1 MFDKKIA
8 KKILQ
13 TCLKTGG
20 DFSEIYVEN
29 SIYNSISCDNEIIDK
44 IDNCYSSG
52 IGIRILKENE
62 SVYGYTNNFNK
73 KNLFI
78 LAKKLASRF
87 NKKQKNNCQD
97 LKIKKIENIS
107 KIEKSYFDIPIEKK
121 ISFLKKICKKI
132 KNKLDKLEIS
142 NNRRIC
148 GIFSNKKNIEIF
160 NSNGLHVKDEK
171 ERTGIKI
178 AIKINKNN
186 TQESVYEFFGV
197 QNNIDKLKKI
207 NFNEEISK
215 MINDLLGLIN
225 AKKCPSKKMTVVIG
239 NGNGGTLFH
248 EACGHALESSSVS
261 LNLSVFS
268 NRINSQIASPLI
280 TAYDDGT
287 IKNEWGSNNI
297 DDEGNKTQ
305 KTCLIENGILKNYLI
320 DNFTGRK
327 INKIGNGACRRE
339 NYQFEPT
346 SRMSN
351 TFIANGKSTFEEII
365 KNTQFGL
372 YAKKI
377 SGGSVNTITGEF
389 EFAVDIAYM
398 IKNGKICEQVKG
410 AMLIGKCEEILKNI
424 DMVGNDLS
432 LSPGICGAYSGD
444 IPVNVGQPTVRIK
457 SILVGGNSEI

>member
-1 MFDKKIA
+1 MFDKKLA
-8 KKILQ
+8 KIILQ
-13 TCLKTGG
+13 KCLKTGG
-20 DFSEIYVEN
+20 DFSEIYIEN
-29 SIYNSISCDNEIIDK
+29 SIFNSISCDNEIVDK
-44 IDNCYSSG
+44 INNCYSTG
-52 IGIRILKENE
+52 IGIRILKKNE
-62 SVYGYTNNFNK
+62 SVYGYTNDFSK
-73 KNLFI
+73 KNLI
-78 LAKKLASRF
+78 TLSEKLASRF
-87 NKKQKNNCQD
+87 NEKQKINCQD
-97 LKIKKIENIS
+97 FKIKKNKNIS
-107 KIEKSYFDIPIEKK
+107 KIKKSYFDIPIEKK
-121 ISFLKKICKKI
+121 IHFLNEINKKI
-132 KNKLDKLEIS
+132 KTKLKII

-148 GIFSNKKNIEIF
+148 DIFSNKKNIEIF
-160 NSNGLHVKDEK
+160 NSNGLYISDEK
-171 ERTGIKI
+171 ERTGVRIIIKV
-178 AIKINKNN
+178 NKNRK
-186 TQESVYEFFGV
+186 QKSIQEFFGI
-197 QNNIDKLKKI
+197 QNDIENLKKI
-207 NFNEEISK
+207 NFNNEISK
-215 MINDLLGLIN
+215 MIKDLLGLIN
-225 AKKCPSKKMTVVIG
+225 AKKCPSKKMTVIIG

-248 EACGHALESSSVS
+248 EACGHALESSAVS

-268 NRINSQIASPLI
+268 NRLNTQIASSLI

-320 DNFTGRK
+320 DNFTGRR

-365 KNTQFGL
+365 KNTPFGL

-389 EFAVDIAYM
+389 EFSVDIAYLV
-398 IKNGKICEQVKG
+398 KNGKICDQVDG

-424 DMVGNDLS
+424 DMVGNDLN

-444 IPVNVGQPTVRIK
+444 IPVNVGQPTIRIK
-457 SILVGGNSEI
+457 SILVGGNDKNEY

>member
-1 MFDKKIA
+1 MFNEKIA

-13 TCLKTGG
+13 KCLKTGG
-20 DFSEIYVEN
+20 DFSEIYIENRISN
-29 SIYNSISCDNEIIDK
+29 SILCDNETIDK

-52 IGIRILKENE
+52 IGIRILKKNE
-62 SVYGYTNNFNK
+62 SVYGYTNNFNE
-73 KNLFI
+73 KNL
-78 LAKKLASRF
+78 LALAEKLASRF
-87 NKKQKNNCQD
+87 NEKQKIDCQNF
-97 LKIKKIENIS
+97 KTKEIKNAS
-107 KIEKSYFDIPIEKK
+107 KIEKSYFDIPIEEK
-121 ISFLKKICKKI
+121 ISFLKKICEKI
-132 KNKLDKLEIS
+132 KNKLEIS

-160 NSNGLHVKDEK
+160 NSNGLHITDEK
-171 ERTGIKI
+171 ERSGIRI
-178 AIKINKNN
+178 AIKINKDNK
-186 TQESVYEFFGV
+186 QESVYEFFGT
-197 QNNIDKLKKI
+197 QNNIDKLKEI
-207 NFNEEISK
+207 NFDEEISK
-215 MINDLLGLIN
+215 MINDLLGLLK
-225 AKKCPSKKMTVVIG
+225 AKKCPSKKMTVVIS

-248 EACGHALESSSVS
+248 EACGHALESSAVS

-268 NRINSQIASPLI
+268 NRMNSQIASPLV

-287 IKNEWGSNNI
+287 IKNEWGSNNV

-305 KTCLIENGILKNYLI
+305 KTCLIKNGILKNYLI

-327 INKIGNGACRRE
+327 INKFGNGACRRE

-351 TFIANGKSTFEEII
+351 TFIANGKNTFEEII
-365 KNTQFGL
+365 KNTKFGL

-398 IKNGKICEQVKG
+398 IRNGEICEQVKG

-424 DMVGNDLS
+424 DMVGNDLI

-444 IPVNVGQPTVRIK
+444 IPVNVGQPTIRVK
-457 SILVGGNSEI
+457 SILVGGNSKI